1 MPVRTALLVSDSFVE
16 SDVCLTELDLFDE
29 EEEED
34 SLHLFSMASSISI
47 CSSLHS
53 WLQKGVS
60 PLQTHSI
67 TNINKKKSPV
77 IKPTHTHT
85 LKHIYII
92 QKIQLPVHEDVAVVA
107 EWSAAEEA
115 RIKIMGLV
123 LMFTSGVII
132 RSWAHLRGGVGR
144 WRTLRV

>member
-1 MPVRTALLVSDSFVE
+1 MPVRTALLVTDSFVE

-77 IKPTHTHT
+77 IKPTHTH
-85 LKHIYII
+85 IYII

-132 RSWAHLRGGVGR
+132 RS
-144 WRTLRV
+144 